1 MLTRGGI
8 LSWGINFPVLA
19 VGGNEKCIFHH
30 NCILVFGEFFETA
43 AKGIESGK
51 AGGSILEEM
60 GGIQKNSHSGVH
72 SC

>member
-1 MLTRGGI
+1 M
-8 LSWGINFPVLA
+8 
-19 VGGNEKCIFHH
+19 
-30 NCILVFGEFFETA
+30 FGEFFETA